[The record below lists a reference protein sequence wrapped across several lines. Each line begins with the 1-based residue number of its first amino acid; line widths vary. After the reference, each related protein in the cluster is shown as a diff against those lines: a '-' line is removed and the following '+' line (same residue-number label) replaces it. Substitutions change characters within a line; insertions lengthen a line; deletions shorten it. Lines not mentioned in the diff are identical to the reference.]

1 MTDLISDAVDL
12 TPGSTYE
19 VITRTKVEELASDVK
34 DIRGRIDGIPGRRGL
49 LHASCDG
56 QSVQV
61 EGRVREVLCGDMR
74 LHV

>member
-34 DIRGRIDGIPGRRGL
+34 DIRGRIDGIFWLIAGSIVMDVLQRALGGGR
-49 LHASCDG
+49 
-56 QSVQV
+56 
-61 EGRVREVLCGDMR
+61 
-74 LHV
+74 